1 MAQADSGRDAESCVS
16 GPMDNQRRGE
26 SLFARTGGDM
36 TETPTPESM
45 VRRYASAVWGVCL
58 ANTRNIHDSEDIMQ
72 DVFIKAFT
80 KLHTLKDP
88 GRVRGWLLQIAR
100 RACID
105 FHRGRASER
114 QAVQNMPAERPV
126 MDKRVLRI
134 HKAISQLPDNYREP
148 IVLYYLDGRDCR
160 GVAQALGISETAVR
174 SRLTR
179 ARLQLHE
186 ILREDEP

>member
-16 GPMDNQRRGE
+16 GPVDNQP
-26 SLFARTGGDM
+26 SDQAGDVAGAPM
-36 TETPTPESM
+36 PEAM
-45 VRRYASAVWGVCL
+45 VRQHAPAVWGVCL
-58 ANTRNIHDSEDIMQ
+58 AHTRNIHDSEDLMQ

-100 RACID
+100 RTCLD

-114 QAVQNMPAERPV
+114 QAVQNMPTERPV

-134 HKAISQLPDNYREP
+134 YKAISQLPDTYREP
-148 IVLYYLDGRDCR
+148 IVLFYLDGRNCR
-160 GVAQALGISETAVR
+160 GIAQALGLSETAVR
-174 SRLTR
+174 SRLSR
-179 ARLQLHE
+179 ARWQLHE

>member
-1 MAQADSGRDAESCVS
+1 MAGPDFGPDVEPCVPA
-16 GPMDNQRRGE
+16 PMDNQRSTRGD
-26 SLFARTGGDM
+26 A
-36 TETPTPESM
+36 TEAPTPEAM
-45 VRRYASAVWGVCL
+45 VRQHASAVWGVCL
-58 ANTRNIHDSEDIMQ
+58 AHTRNIHDSEDIMQ

-105 FHRGRASER
+105 FHRGRASEH

-126 MDKRVLRI
+126 KDKRVLRI

-148 IVLYYLDGRDCR
+148 IILFYLDGRDCR
-160 GVAQALGISETAVR
+160 GVAQTLGISETAVR
-174 SRLTR
+174 SRLSR
-179 ARLQLHE
+179 ARLQLHQ

>member
-1 MAQADSGRDAESCVS
+1 MVQTDSGVPSRDAKSCVS
-16 GPMDNQRRGE
+16 APVDNQCDGQ
-26 SLFARTGGDM
+26 AGDT
-36 TETPTPESM
+36 TETPMPEVM
-45 VRRYASAVWGVCL
+45 VRRHASAVWGVCL
-58 ANTRNIHDSEDIMQ
+58 AHTRNIHDSEDIMQ

-88 GRVRGWLLQIAR
+88 GRLRGWLLQIAR

-105 FHRGRASER
+105 FLRGRVSER
-114 QAVQNMPAERPV
+114 QAVRNMPAERHV

-148 IVLYYLDGRDCR
+148 IILYYLDGRDCR

-179 ARLQLHE
+179 ARLQLHK
-186 ILREDEP
+186 ILREDES

>member
-1 MAQADSGRDAESCVS
+1 M
-16 GPMDNQRRGE
+16 
-26 SLFARTGGDM
+26 
-36 TETPTPESM
+36 PTPEGI
-45 VRRYASAVWGVCL
+45 VRRYGPAVYGVCL
-58 ANTRNIHDSEDIMQ
+58 AYTHSIHDSEDIMQ

-80 KLHTLKDP
+80 KLHTLKDA
-88 GRVRGWLLQIAR
+88 GRVRAWLLQIAR
-100 RACID
+100 RTCLD

-134 HKAISQLPDNYREP
+134 YKAISQLPDNYREP
-148 IVLYYLDGRDCR
+148 TILFYLDGRDCR
-160 GVAQALGISETAVR
+160 GVAQVLGISETAVR

-179 ARLQLHE
+179 ARLRLHE

>member
-1 MAQADSGRDAESCVS
+1 MAGLDSGPDAEPCV
-16 GPMDNQRRGE
+16 PAPTNNQGRGE
-26 SLFARTGGDM
+26 PSFARIGDDV
-36 TETPTPESM
+36 TEAPTPEVM
-45 VRRYASAVWGVCL
+45 VRRYAPAVWGVCL
-58 ANTRNIHDSEDIMQ
+58 AHTHNIHDSEDIMQ

-80 KLHTLKDP
+80 RLHTLKDP

-105 FHRGRASER
+105 FHRGRASQR
-114 QAVQNMPAERPV
+114 QAVQNMPVEKPAI
-126 MDKRVLRI
+126 DKRVLRI
-134 HKAISQLPDNYREP
+134 HKAISQLPDTYREP
-148 IVLYYLDGRDCR
+148 IILYYLDGRDCR

-186 ILREDEP
+186 ILREDEA